1 MPDDTGVIK
10 PRAVPLS
17 HTGREQPSGPTGFGR
32 RRWPLLLV
40 LAVAAVAVIGLFTV
54 APNWVEPLEVAA
66 PAAAPSD
73 AAPSPNAAPRP
84 APDDQLP
91 PYQALRREQAH
102 TEAGGELASFVE
114 LELRLREELHIGAWA
129 EAQYDAA
136 RTLAQAGD
144 EAFVSERFD
153 AAIDQYRQAA
163 DALAALIG
171 HGHAQFEDALHQ
183 GIKAIDE
190 RDPKTAEAWL
200 GQAAEIKP
208 HSPALLNAL
217 QRASH
222 LPEVIEKFRTARN
235 HELAGRWDQA
245 VRAYQAIRTLD
256 AGTPGL
262 DQAIA
267 AARRGRSDQVLRER
281 LSAGFKALERG
292 QFEQAESAF
301 QQALKIDPGN
311 ASAEGGLQQI
321 ADQSE
326 LVRIAEF
333 KAQAEGHAAA
343 ERWAEAAQA
352 NRRIL
357 ALDGNLQF
365 ARLGLEQAE
374 AQGQALSTLRRIAA
388 GAERLS
394 SDALFK
400 EAQDILAEA
409 KTLSPRG
416 PVLANAIEEMDAL
429 LRRHGTPV
437 PVLFRSDNATEV
449 LLSNVGPLGSFAEKR
464 LELRPGAY
472 TLIGSRDGCRDVRT
486 EISVQPSMAPVEIR
500 CLEVLQR

>member
-1 MPDDTGVIK
+1 MPEDTDVIR

-17 HTGREQPSGPTGFGR
+17 HTGTKQPSSTTGSSR

-40 LAVAAVAVIGLFTV
+40 LAGALVAIVGLFTV
-54 APNWVEPLEVAA
+54 APNWVEPLEVVA
-66 PAAAPSD
+66 PATAPGD
-73 AAPSPNAAPRP
+73 AAPSRSAAPRP

-91 PYQALRREQAH
+91 PYQALRREQARA
-102 TEAGGELASFVE
+102 EAGGELARFVE

-136 RTLAQAGD
+136 RTLAQSGD
-144 EAFVSERFD
+144 EAFVAERFD

-163 DALAALIG
+163 DAVAALIDQ
-171 HGHAQFEDALHQ
+171 GHAQFEEALNK
-183 GIKAIDE
+183 GLKAIDE
-190 RDPKTAEAWL
+190 RDPSAAEAWL
-200 GQAAEIKP
+200 GQAGEIKP
-208 HSPALLNAL
+208 DSPALHSARR
-217 QRASH
+217 RAGH
-222 LPEVIEKFRTARN
+222 LPEVIVEFRTARN

-245 VRAYQAIRTLD
+245 VRTYQAIRALD
-256 AGTPGL
+256 ADTPGL
-262 DQAIA
+262 DEAIA
-267 AARRGRSDQVLRER
+267 AARKGRAEQVLRER

-292 QFEQAESAF
+292 RFELAENAF
-301 QQALKIDPGN
+301 RQALKIAPGN

-326 LVRIAEF
+326 LVRIAEL

-343 ERWAEAAQA
+343 ERWDEAAEA

-357 ALDGNLQF
+357 ALDANLQF
-365 ARLGLEQAE
+365 ARVGLEQAE
-374 AQGQALSTLRRIAA
+374 AQSRTLSTLKRIAN

-394 SDALFK
+394 SDALFE

-416 PVLANAIEEMDAL
+416 AVLATAIEEMDAL

-437 PVLFRSDNATEV
+437 PVLLRSDNATEV
-449 LLSNVGPLGSFAEKR
+449 LLSNVGPLGRFAEKR

-500 CLEVLQR
+500 CQELLQR